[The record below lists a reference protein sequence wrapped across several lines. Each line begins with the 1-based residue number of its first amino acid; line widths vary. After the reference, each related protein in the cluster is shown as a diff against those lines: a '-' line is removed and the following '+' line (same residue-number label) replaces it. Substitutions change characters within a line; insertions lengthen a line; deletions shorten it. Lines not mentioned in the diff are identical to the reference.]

1 MALHWKQAFT
11 SAPDL
16 KWKDG
21 TRLAHPPQIRTI
33 DELKLFLD
41 LVHVKFCLIR
51 PYFQVEDYPLAEFR
65 ELLPSFDLDLYEHKE
80 LPGFSL
86 VALCRN
92 LHYFQE
98 VFQFD
103 MLHSPHKKSLDENDA
118 ACPLTHLMIEQN
130 VQTMTGRLAKNLQD
144 SFQQRFHKK
153 DITNLKRYPSILPTL
168 LDMERAHVMSLDGR
182 GMFHL
187 SGVYGSLPSDLDTEL
202 KRFGLK
208 IGKFAVGDDA
218 MYERNRNFVYQFLM
232 ELHGFPIVSERRT
245 SASLFARRLFRM
257 GENFLVRVM
266 GQSDRTITTLYSHP
280 ENKHYPRVEK
290 IALVAVDEQQ
300 KDVLAKLGDGGFFI
314 DPEKR
319 IVALRVIYRQHKYS
333 HKNVRQD
340 RALSVWRQEVIH
352 PLTGESLD
360 NINIIK
366 DTYNMF
372 LRLNDIVRGEYVGR
386 IVYKRTEIIEN
397 TDTDEKRLKFLY
409 AWLSKHQRRIIG
421 YSDEFYANVVLALD
435 SYMLSP
441 QNHDRFAPHRSL
453 YREVWAKY
461 SYIQQARKVKQLE
474 DLKDR
479 QFKGKKIKYI
489 EMLTSF
495 SEILNDLK
503 FEIVSYFDT
512 LVEQVLFLCES
523 ILNDP
528 YLLRTYIMKKDDE
541 LTPYGL
547 SIKKTYGRIVMTLD
561 EFKLIRKSRRS
572 QTKNAP
578 ETVET
583 SQSAKIALS

>member
-1 MALHWKQAFT
+1 MALHWKEAFIG
-11 SAPDL
+11 APDL

-21 TRLAHPPQIRTI
+21 MRLAHYPQIRDI
-33 DELKLFLD
+33 RELKTFLD
-41 LVHVKFCLIR
+41 LIHIKFCLIR
-51 PYFQVEDYPLAEFR
+51 PYFQFPDYPLAEFR
-65 ELLPSFDLDLYEHKE
+65 ELLPSFDIDLYEHKE

-103 MLHSPHKKSLDENDA
+103 MLHSPHREVRNEDA
-118 ACPLTHLMIEQN
+118 DSCPLTQLTVEQN
-130 VQTMTGRLAKNLQD
+130 VQTLTGRLAKNLQEN
-144 SFQQRFHKK
+144 FQQEFYKK
-153 DITNLKRYPSILPTL
+153 DITNLQRYPSVLPTL
-168 LDMERAHVMSLDGR
+168 LNMERAHVLSLDPR
-182 GMFHL
+182 GLFHL

-208 IGKFAVGDDA
+208 IGKFTVGDDA

-257 GENFLVRVM
+257 GEKFLVRVM

-290 IALVAVDEQQ
+290 IALISVDEQQ
-300 KDVLAKLGDGGFFI
+300 KDALAKLHEGGFFI

-319 IVALRVIYRQHKYS
+319 VVVLRVIYRQHKYS

-352 PLTGESLD
+352 PITGESLH
-360 NINIIK
+360 NVNIIK

-397 TDTDEKRLKFLY
+397 TDSDEKRLKFLY

-421 YSDEFYANVVLALD
+421 YSDEFYANVVKALD
-435 SYMLSP
+435 SYFLSP
-441 QNHDRFAPHRSL
+441 QNHERFESHRLL
-453 YREVWAKY
+453 YREVWSKY

-474 DLKDR
+474 DLKER
-479 QFKGKKIKYI
+479 QIKGKKISYL

-495 SEILNDLK
+495 SEILTDLK

-523 ILNDP
+523 ILNDS
-528 YLLRTYIMKKDDE
+528 YVLRTYIMKKDDE
-541 LTPYGL
+541 LTLYGI
-547 SIKKTYGRIVMTLD
+547 SVKKTYGRIVKTLD
-561 EFKLIRKSRRS
+561 EFKLIRKSRRM
-572 QTKNAP
+572 QPKNAP

-583 SQSAKIALS
+583 TQSTKAAL